1 MRAEHEHG
9 GRDARTAG
17 RGHRSIDVDPGGPE
31 FGRERGAALPG
42 AVVMKES
49 GIRKVA
55 RARNVARRDAGAM
68 FGLVAAE
75 AGGCAR
81 VDHLLRRMVEIGAHG
96 IDRAQVGARSEEHTS
111 ELQSLMRISYAVFC
125 LKKKKTDNTTA

>member
-49 GIRKVA
+49 GLRKVA

-81 VDHLLRRMVEIGAHG
+81 VDHLLRR
-96 IDRAQVGARSEEHTS
+96 DRTRVVWGKGLSVRVGFGCSGVMYRKYIIK
-111 ELQSLMRISYAVFC
+111 LR
-125 LKKKKTDNTTA
+125 

>member
-17 RGHRSIDVDPGGPE
+17 RGHRSVDVDPGGPE

-75 AGGCAR
+75 A
-81 VDHLLRRMVEIGAHG
+81 
-96 IDRAQVGARSEEHTS
+96 RSEEHTS

-125 LKKKKTDNTTA
+125 LKKKKNNK

>member
-55 RARNVARRDAGAM
+55 RARNVDRRHAGAM
-68 FGLVAAE
+68 FGSVAAE

-81 VDHLLRRMVEIGAHG
+81 VHPLLRRMVEIGAHEIG
-96 IDRAQVGARSEEHTS
+96 RAPCRERMSQYMWS
-111 ELQSLMRISYAVFC
+111 SLVSC
-125 LKKKKTDNTTA
+125 HL

>member
-96 IDRAQVGARSEEHTS
+96 IDRAQVRSEEHTS
-111 ELQSLMRISYAVFC
+111 ELQSLMRNSYTVFC
-125 LKKKKTDNTTA
+125 LKKKKK

>member
-75 AGGCAR
+75 AGDRESTRLNSSHQFAS
-81 VDHLLRRMVEIGAHG
+81 RMP
-96 IDRAQVGARSEEHTS
+96 S
-111 ELQSLMRISYAVFC
+111 SYW
-125 LKKKKTDNTTA
+125 K